1 MRPPCANMSL
11 VMDAAPTRLVYRFAT
26 YEADPATGELRKGGV
41 RLRLPEQPFRV
52 LIMLLE
58 RPGELVT
65 REEIRQKLWPADTF
79 VDFDH
84 GLNTVINR
92 LRETLGDSASNPRFI
107 ETLAR
112 RGYRFLAPVEV
123 AGTARVAVPAPPAAV
138 PEPAPAPVA
147 APGTGNGALR
157 ALNGRV
163 AAVLTKPE
171 EVPPVPRRYVRILF
185 LLIQI
190 MYLCFYI
197 AALARLGRIQDL
209 LEDALTHWTWIV
221 VVLVITAAV
230 GIPIRLYLLAA
241 ASFDVRGLTHKFHR
255 LFPFTFV
262 LDELWALAPFLLLPQ
277 IGLGLALA
285 ASAALIYVPFSQR
298 TVLLMGDAH
307 SRSGK

>member
-1 MRPPCANMSL
+1 MAL
-11 VMDAAPTRLVYRFAT
+11 TMDAAPTRLVYRFAT
-26 YEADPATGELRKGGV
+26 YEADSATGELRKGGV

-58 RPGELVT
+58 RRGELVT
-65 REEIRQKLWPADTF
+65 REEVRQKLWPADTF

-112 RGYRFLAPVEV
+112 RGYRFLAPVEA
-123 AGTARVAVPAPPAAV
+123 AGPASATATPPV
-138 PEPAPAPVA
+138 VA
-147 APGTGNGALR
+147 ANSASLPAVESRKTDGALS
-157 ALNGRV
+157 AFNGRV
-163 AAVLTKPE
+163 AAVLTRLE
-171 EVPPVPRRYVRILF
+171 DVPAVPRRYVRVLF

-197 AALARLGRIQDL
+197 AALARLGAIEDL
-209 LEDALTHWTWIV
+209 LEGAFTHWTWII
-221 VVLVITAAV
+221 VVLVVTAAA

-241 ASFDVRGLTHKFHR
+241 ASFDVRVLTHKFHR
-255 LFPFTFV
+255 LFPFAFA

-307 SRSGK
+307 SRAE

>member
-1 MRPPCANMSL
+1 
-11 VMDAAPTRLVYRFAT
+11 MDAAPTRLVYRFAT
-26 YEADPATGELRKGGV
+26 YEADPLTGELRKAGV
-41 RLRLPEQPFRV
+41 RLRLPDQPFRV

-65 REEIRQKLWPADTF
+65 REEIRRKLWPADTF

-92 LRETLGDSASNPRFI
+92 LRETLCDSASNPRFI

-112 RGYRFLAPVEV
+112 RGYRFLAPVE
-123 AGTARVAVPAPPAAV
+123 TAAPAAARPATDRPPSPV
-138 PEPAPAPVA
+138 TPAEPSTATDAPR
-147 APGTGNGALR
+147 TR
-157 ALNGRV
+157 NGRV
-163 AAVLTKPE
+163 AAVLTRAE
-171 EVPPVPRRYVRILF
+171 DVPAVPRRYARFLF
-185 LLIQI
+185 LLLQF
-190 MYLCFYI
+190 MYLGFYI
-197 AALARLGRIQDL
+197 AALARLGRIEDL
-209 LEDALTHWTWIV
+209 LEAGLSYWTWVV
-221 VVLVITAAV
+221 VVLVVTAAI

-255 LFPFTFV
+255 LFPFSFV

-285 ASAALIYVPFSQR
+285 ASSALIYVPFSQR

-307 SRSGK
+307 SRSSA

>member
-1 MRPPCANMSL
+1 
-11 VMDAAPTRLVYRFAT
+11 MDAAPTRLVYRFAT
-26 YEADPATGELRKGGV
+26 YEADPLTGELRKAGV

-65 REEIRQKLWPADTF
+65 REQIRQTLWPADTF

-112 RGYRFLAPVEV
+112 RGYRFLAPVET
-123 AGTARVAVPAPPAAV
+123 AGTAGAATPLTVGPPSPAA
-138 PEPAPAPVA
+138 PAEPSATTNAP
-147 APGTGNGALR
+147 LR
-157 ALNGRV
+157 TLNGRV
-163 AAVLTKPE
+163 TAVLTQAQD
-171 EVPPVPRRYVRILF
+171 VPAVPRRYARILF
-185 LLIQI
+185 LLLQL

-197 AALARLGRIQDL
+197 AALARLGHIEDL
-209 LEDALTHWTWIV
+209 LESALAHWTWTV
-221 VVLVITAAV
+221 VVLVVTATV

-262 LDELWALAPFLLLPQ
+262 LDELWALSPFLLLPQ

-307 SRSGK
+307 SRSSS

>member
-1 MRPPCANMSL
+1 
-11 VMDAAPTRLVYRFAT
+11 MDAAPTRLVYRFAT

-65 REEIRQKLWPADTF
+65 REELRQKLWLADTF

-112 RGYRFLAPVEV
+112 RGYRFLAPVE
-123 AGTARVAVPAPPAAV
+123 AVGPAPSAATPPALAANSASLPAV
-138 PEPAPAPVA
+138 ESRKSD
-147 APGTGNGALR
+147 GALP
-157 ALNGRV
+157 LNGRV
-163 AAVLTKPE
+163 AAVLTRPE
-171 EVPPVPRRYVRILF
+171 DVPAVPRRYVRVLF

-190 MYLCFYI
+190 MYLCFYV
-197 AALARLGRIQDL
+197 AALARLGAIEDL
-209 LEDALTHWTWIV
+209 LEGAFTHWTWII
-221 VVLVITAAV
+221 VVLVVTAAA

-241 ASFDVRGLTHKFHR
+241 VSFDVRGLTHKFHR
-255 LFPFTFV
+255 LFPFAFT

-307 SRSGK
+307 SRAQN

>member
-1 MRPPCANMSL
+1 
-11 VMDAAPTRLVYRFAT
+11 MDAAPIRLVYRFAT
-26 YEADPATGELRKGGV
+26 FEADPATGELRKAGV

-52 LIMLLE
+52 LIMMLE

-92 LRETLGDSASNPRFI
+92 LRETLGDSAANPHFI

-112 RGYRFLAPVEV
+112 RGYRFLATVDVTGPATAAAAPSAAPVE
-123 AGTARVAVPAPPAAV
+123 PISPPA
-138 PEPAPAPVA
+138 ESRKI
-147 APGTGNGALR
+147 NGAVL

-163 AAVLTKPE
+163 AAVLTRPE
-171 EVPPVPRRYVRILF
+171 DVPAVPRRYVRVLF

-197 AALARLGRIQDL
+197 AALARLRALEDL
-209 LEDALTHWTWIV
+209 LESAFTHWTWMV
-221 VVLVITAAV
+221 VVLVVTAAV

-241 ASFDVRGLTHKFHR
+241 VSFDVRGLTHKFHR

-307 SRSGK
+307 AQRPPS

>member
-1 MRPPCANMSL
+1 MGL
-11 VMDAAPTRLVYRFAT
+11 VMDEAPARLVYRFAT
-26 YEADPATGELRKGGV
+26 FEADPATGELRKAGV

-65 REEIRQKLWPADTF
+65 RDQIRQKLWPADTF

-112 RGYRFLAPVEV
+112 RGYRFLAPVEA
-123 AGTARVAVPAPPAAV
+123 AGPNPSPPPLAPSPAA
-138 PEPAPAPVA
+138 EPVSP
-147 APGTGNGALR
+147 NRALR
-157 ALNGRV
+157 ALNGRIA
-163 AAVLTKPE
+163 AAVLTREE
-171 EVPPVPRRYVRILF
+171 EVPAVPRRFARILF
-185 LLIQI
+185 LLFQL
-190 MYLCFYI
+190 MYLGFYI
-197 AALARLGRIQDL
+197 AALARLDLVEDL
-209 LEDALTHWTWIV
+209 LEGALTHWTWVV
-221 VVLVITAAV
+221 VVLVATASA

-241 ASFDVRGLTHKFHR
+241 AAFDVRSLTRKFHH

-262 LDELWALAPFLLLPQ
+262 LDELWALSPFLLLPQ

-307 SRSGK
+307 SLSS

>member
-1 MRPPCANMSL
+1 
-11 VMDAAPTRLVYRFAT
+11 MDAAPTRLVYRFAT
-26 YEADPATGELRKGGV
+26 FEADPATGELRKAGV

-52 LIMLLE
+52 LIMMLE

-92 LRETLGDSASNPRFI
+92 LRETLGDSAANPRFI

-112 RGYRFLAPVEV
+112 RGYRFLASVE
-123 AGTARVAVPAPPAAV
+123 ATGTATAPPAA
-138 PEPAPAPVA
+138 PVQSIS
-147 APGTGNGALR
+147 P

-171 EVPPVPRRYVRILF
+171 DVPAVPRRYVRILF
-185 LLIQI
+185 LLIQV

-197 AALARLGRIQDL
+197 AALARLRAIEDL
-209 LEDALTHWTWIV
+209 LESAFTHWAWLV
-221 VVLVITAAV
+221 VVLVVTAAV

-241 ASFDVRGLTHKFHR
+241 VSFDVRSLTDKFHR
-255 LFPFTFV
+255 LFPFTFA

-298 TVLLMGDAH
+298 SVLLMGDAH
-307 SRSGK
+307 SRAG

>member
-1 MRPPCANMSL
+1 
-11 VMDAAPTRLVYRFAT
+11 MDAAPTRLLYRFAT
-26 YEADPATGELRKGGV
+26 YEADAATGELRKSGV

-52 LIMLLE
+52 LIMMLE

-112 RGYRFLAPVEV
+112 RGYRFLAPVEATGSASAAPV
-123 AGTARVAVPAPPAAV
+123 PPAAKV
-138 PEPAPAPVA
+138 EPINPPAA
-147 APGTGNGALR
+147 DSGKADGALP
-157 ALNGRV
+157 ALNGRI
-163 AAVLTKPE
+163 AGVLTKPE
-171 EVPPVPRRYVRILF
+171 DVPAVPRRYVRVFF

-190 MYLCFYI
+190 MYLGFYV
-197 AALARLGRIQDL
+197 AALAGLRVIEDL
-209 LEDALTHWTWIV
+209 LESAFTHWTWIV
-221 VVLVITAAV
+221 VALVVTAAV

-241 ASFDVRGLTHKFHR
+241 AGFDVRGLTHKFHR

-307 SRSGK
+307 AARLR

>member
-1 MRPPCANMSL
+1 
-11 VMDAAPTRLVYRFAT
+11 MDAAPPRLVYRFAT
-26 YEADPATGELRKGGV
+26 FEADPATGELRKAGM
-41 RLRLPEQPFRV
+41 RLRLPEQPFQV
-52 LIMLLE
+52 LVMLLE

-65 REEIRQKLWPADTF
+65 REELRQKLWPADTF

-112 RGYRFLAPVEV
+112 RGYRFLAPVET
-123 AGTARVAVPAPPAAV
+123 AGTAPATSTASPAPT
-138 PEPAPAPVA
+138 PEAPPSAKP
-147 APGTGNGALR
+147 NGVLQ

-163 AAVLTKPE
+163 ATVLTRPE
-171 EVPPVPRRYVRILF
+171 DVPPVPRRYVRILF
-185 LLIQI
+185 LLLQL
-190 MYLCFYI
+190 MYLGFYI
-197 AALARLGRIQDL
+197 AALARIGRIEDL
-209 LEDALTHWTWIV
+209 LERALTHWTWIV
-221 VVLVITAAV
+221 VLLVVTAVV

-241 ASFDVRGLTHKFHR
+241 AGFDVRSLTHKFHR

-285 ASAALIYVPFSQR
+285 ASAVLIYVPFSQR
-298 TVLLMGDAH
+298 TVLLMADAH
-307 SRSGK
+307 SRASR

>member
-1 MRPPCANMSL
+1 
-11 VMDAAPTRLVYRFAT
+11 MDAAPTRLVYRFAT
-26 YEADPATGELRKGGV
+26 YEADPATGELRKAGV

-58 RPGELVT
+58 RPGELIT

-92 LRETLGDSASNPRFI
+92 LRETLGDSAANPRFI

-123 AGTARVAVPAPPAAV
+123 TGSASAAPVSPAAPVEPISPPA
-138 PEPAPAPVA
+138 ESSRSI
-147 APGTGNGALR
+147 NGALPE
-157 ALNGRV
+157 LNGRM
-163 AAVLTKPE
+163 AAVLTRPE
-171 EVPPVPRRYVRILF
+171 DVPAVPRRYVRVLF

-190 MYLCFYI
+190 MYFGFYI
-197 AALARLGRIQDL
+197 AALARLRAIEDL
-209 LEDALTHWTWIV
+209 LERAFTHWTWIV
-221 VVLVITAAV
+221 VVLVVTAAV

-241 ASFDVRGLTHKFHR
+241 AGFDVRGLTHKFHR

-285 ASAALIYVPFSQR
+285 ACAALIYVPFSQR

-307 SRSGK
+307 SGAK

>member
-1 MRPPCANMSL
+1 MGLA
-11 VMDAAPTRLVYRFAT
+11 MDSAPTRLVYRFAT

-41 RLRLPEQPFRV
+41 RLRLQEQPFRV
-52 LIMLLE
+52 LILLLE

-112 RGYRFLAPVEV
+112 RGYRFLAPVEA
-123 AGTARVAVPAPPAAV
+123 AGGASAGLQRPSPQEPSPATPPA
-138 PEPAPAPVA
+138 EDSRK
-147 APGTGNGALR
+147 TNGVLQ

-190 MYLCFYI
+190 MYLAFYI
-197 AALARLGRIQDL
+197 AALAHLGAVEDL
-209 LEDALTHWTWIV
+209 LENSFAHWTWIV
-221 VVLVITAAV
+221 VLLVVTAAV

-241 ASFDVRGLTHKFHR
+241 AGFGVRGLTHKFHR
-255 LFPFTFV
+255 LFLFTFA

-307 SRSGK
+307 SPAA